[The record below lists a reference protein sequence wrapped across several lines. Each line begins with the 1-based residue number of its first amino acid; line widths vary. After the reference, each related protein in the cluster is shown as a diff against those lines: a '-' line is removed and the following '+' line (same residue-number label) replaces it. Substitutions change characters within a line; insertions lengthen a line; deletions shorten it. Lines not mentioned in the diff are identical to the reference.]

1 MKIAVAQLCSTP
13 SITHNIE
20 RCLRLIRRAAAA
32 NAKLVYLPE
41 AADYI
46 APTNT
51 VYDLAAQLPD
61 HVFVQR
67 IKMEARSSRIW
78 VGVGVHERPETP
90 LSSERRVFNTHLLID
105 DTGDIKGRY
114 EKLHLFDVDLKGS
127 GGSTFLESASTVPGR
142 NMTPPVKTPA
152 GQVGLLTCY
161 DIRFAEPALL
171 LRQRGAHILTYPSAF
186 TIKTGKAHW
195 ETLLRA
201 RAIETQSYVLAPAQA
216 GEHFAGRFSYGR
228 AMIVD
233 PWGTILA
240 QCKEFDNSAN
250 SQPEVNSSGEEDD
263 LAIAEID
270 LDYLTQVRREM
281 PLWDQRRADVYNLS
295 ERYQA

>member
-78 VGVGVHERPETP
+78 VGVGVHERPE
-90 LSSERRVFNTHLLID
+90 V
-105 DTGDIKGRY
+105 
-114 EKLHLFDVDLKGS
+114 
-127 GGSTFLESASTVPGR
+127 
-142 NMTPPVKTPA
+142 
-152 GQVGLLTCY
+152 
-161 DIRFAEPALL
+161 
-171 LRQRGAHILTYPSAF
+171 
-186 TIKTGKAHW
+186 
-195 ETLLRA
+195 
-201 RAIETQSYVLAPAQA
+201 
-216 GEHFAGRFSYGR
+216 
-228 AMIVD
+228 
-233 PWGTILA
+233 
-240 QCKEFDNSAN
+240 
-250 SQPEVNSSGEEDD
+250 
-263 LAIAEID
+263 
-270 LDYLTQVRREM
+270 
-281 PLWDQRRADVYNLS
+281 
-295 ERYQA
+295 